1 MRTLIITSVLRT
13 ELVKES
19 PTADNWW
26 RAQRELITEN
36 QTTTEKEA
44 EGGVST
50 HGERQ
55 EVATNVGAAD
65 DVSWLLEVTSTNEI
79 VRQACC

>member
-1 MRTLIITSVLRT
+1 M
-13 ELVKES
+13 KES
-19 PTADNWW
+19 PTADSWW
-26 RAQRELITEN
+26 RAQRELIAEN
-36 QTTTEKEA
+36 KTTTEKEA

-55 EVATNVGAAD
+55 EAATDAGPAD
-65 DVSWLLEVTSTNEI
+65 VVSWLLEVSFTNDI